1 MARAEAATGVA
12 NRADGKAVAAP
23 RVAEWRAAVQAAS
36 VIRVDWVELA
46 AAAEETWAAALAMAA
61 DEAVAAARQAA
72 MWEDAVRMAA
82 ETAKVW
88 LAAAVVDF
96 QPLVGMAMAAA
107 AEARVEWVQTAEVGA
122 AAIKV
127 D

>member
-1 MARAEAATGVA
+1 M
-12 NRADGKAVAAP
+12 
-23 RVAEWRAAVQAAS
+23 QAAS
-36 VIRVDWVELA
+36 VIRVDWVALA

-61 DEAVAAARQAA
+61 DEAVAAARPAA

-122 AAIKV
+122 AVIKV